1 MIIDLIFLIL
11 ILFALVKGL
20 RKGFISALFSFAG
33 LFIGLAAALKLS
45 AILAAYLQK
54 HFEHPGPWWPVLA
67 FILVFLGIGLLL
79 RLLAS
84 VLEQS
89 MEAITMGW
97 VNKLAGFVILA
108 VLYTLI
114 YSVVLFYARQLDI
127 ITEKT
132 SSASRVYPY
141 IQPWGQW
148 TMDTVGKLIPIF
160 RDLFKDIQQFF
171 EQTGNQLEK
180 SV

>member
-1 MIIDLIFLIL
+1 MIIDLIFLVL
-11 ILFALVKGL
+11 IFFALIKGL
-20 RKGFISALFSFAG
+20 SKGLVAALFSFAG

-45 AILAAYLQK
+45 AVLAAYLQK

-67 FILVFLGIGLLL
+67 FILVFLGVGLLM
-79 RLLAS
+79 RIFS
-84 VLEQS
+84 SMVERS
-89 MEAITMGW
+89 MEAMAMGW

-108 VLYTLI
+108 LLYTLI

-127 ITEKT
+127 ITDAT
-132 SSASRVYPY
+132 VDSSKVYAH

-148 TMDTVGKLIPIF
+148 TMDMIGKIIPSF

-171 EQTGNQLEK
+171 EQTGDRLNK